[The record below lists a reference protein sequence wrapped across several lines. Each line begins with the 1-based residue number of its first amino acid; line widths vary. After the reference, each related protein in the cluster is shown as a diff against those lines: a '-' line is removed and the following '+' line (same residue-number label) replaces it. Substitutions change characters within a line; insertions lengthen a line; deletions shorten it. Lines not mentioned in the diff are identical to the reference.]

1 MLPLGGTAPQNPPD
15 PPRSPQNPPDPRA
28 WRFRRQQGITGINR
42 APPQIHP
49 NPPKRGIKG
58 IKGVGAG
65 RPLLAHV
72 GAASGGRGGMWG
84 ADGGGSPLRK
94 SQEGQPPRIMLPSC
108 AGGRVLPAL
117 PRLLDQSPQVLRIL
131 FEIRPGFGLGPV
143 RVSANIFELESGPG
157 AEILWAH

>member
-1 MLPLGGTAPQNPPD
+1 MGGRPKAAP
-15 PPRSPQNPPDPRA
+15 
-28 WRFRRQQGITGINR
+28 
-42 APPQIHP
+42 
-49 NPPKRGIKG
+49 
-58 IKGVGAG
+58 
-65 RPLLAHV
+65 PLLAHV

-157 AEILWAH
+157 AEILWAHWRLGPVRARPRLGLDLKIKI

>member
-72 GAASGGRGGMWG
+72 GAASGGRGGRMG
-84 ADGGGSPLRK
+84 AGAPSGNLRK
-94 SQEGQPPRIMLPSC
+94 VSPPELCYLAVLAAGCYRRCLVCLIRAHRSSGSC
-108 AGGRVLPAL
+108 LRSGLVLGLARSGFLRTYLNSKVAPG
-117 PRLLDQSPQVLRIL
+117 PRFCGHTSV
-131 FEIRPGFGLGPV
+131 
-143 RVSANIFELESGPG
+143 
-157 AEILWAH
+157 